1 LDWGKEMI
9 ERAYQLYPN
18 AVARIQSA
26 DKFTLAD
33 PGPLNLHTVC
43 SPTRWFHIS
52 TTVHLNASNS
62 EYPDQRYR
70 IRRSLKN
77 RLTVNSLHFKK
88 FGKIIEN
95 QKNPIEMQLTCKRN
109 KKNLEI
115 QNSAEL
121 TELSAE
127 FADISIEFFKNSAT
141 DYQPV

>member
-1 LDWGKEMI
+1 LGKRDD
-9 ERAYQLYPN
+9 RAYQLYPN

-43 SPTRWFHIS
+43 SPTRWFHLS
-52 TTVHLNASNS
+52 TTVHLS
-62 EYPDQRYR
+62 EYPDQCHR
-70 IRRSLKN
+70 IPRALKD
-77 RLTVNSLHFKK
+77 RLTVNPSHFKK

-95 QKNPIEMQLTCKRN
+95 QKNLVEMQLTWERN
-109 KKNLEI
+109 KKNLKI

-127 FADISIEFFKNSAT
+127 FADNSAEFFENSAT
-141 DYQPV
+141 DYRPV